1 MIHAASWKFGIR
13 CYERIRLHS
22 ILGFSRTYE
31 SDDPIT
37 SIWIEPDD
45 VKIVRLQQLC
55 EAAGVVFVADGR
67 WRMFGRESILRS
79 VAAGKEPLD
88 GAIALR
94 GFLSDFNAS
103 QSEQTEQRL
112 KDCRMRMVSPLR
124 LAHKVA
130 EVYPQLRNWDHGTE
144 AEIVLHNEVGVVQI
158 CGVLK

>member
-1 MIHAASWKFGIR
+1 MIHAASWKFGVR

-79 VAAGKEPLD
+79 VAAGKGPLD

-94 GFLSDFNAS
+94 GFLSDFNAP

-130 EVYPQLRNWDHGTE
+130 EVYPSLRDWENTE
-144 AEIVLHNEVGVVQI
+144 AEIVLLDKAHGLVAGGI
-158 CGVLK
+158 LF